1 MENLQL
7 VIHFTWVALAV
18 VVLFSISIYFYR
30 TRKYKPSGQVHIG
43 ISALVAG
50 VADVILFT
58 WLTLKMDLQDE
69 GWPLFIGF
77 SIASYFGYLLIV
89 AFINCRV
96 LYNTDEAWRINV
108 LGISKK
114 FPLHEITVVFLDKGC
129 FLAMGGKRYKYDS
142 AYQGAEALN
151 QFLERNSKNTKTSNS
166 LPLKFGEA
174 NERSATSPIL
184 GIVAITIICVVFAFM
199 MWNMH
204 AADQDHPISFTVDK
218 VVESDGTIIFYP
230 EEGDV
235 QYAFLFG
242 EIIPEGGPLDGIAT
256 KGDKVSA
263 YAQYESGIQATDTV
277 GNELYN
283 LTINKKVVVSY
294 SDYVKY
300 TNSLWKKYTIY
311 LIIGYIAF
319 IVIFLVVFNISEG
332 RIWFA
337 KRK

>member
-7 VIHFTWVALAV
+7 AIYLTWVALAV
-18 VVLFSISIYFYR
+18 VVLLSISIYFYR
-30 TRKYKPSGQVHIG
+30 TRKYKSSGQVHIG
-43 ISALVAG
+43 ITALVAG

-58 WLTLKMDLQDE
+58 WLTLTTDLQDY
-69 GWPLFIGF
+69 GWTLFIGF
-77 SIASYFGYLLIV
+77 SIASYIGYLLIIS
-89 AFINCRV
+89 FINCRV
-96 LYNTDEAWRINV
+96 MYNSDDVWRINI

-114 FPLHEITVVFLDKGC
+114 YLLHEITVIFLDRGC
-129 FLAMGGKRYKYDS
+129 FLEMGGKRHKYDS
-142 AYQGAEALN
+142 AYQGAEELK
-151 QFLERNSKNTKTSNS
+151 QFLERNSKLTKTSS
-166 LPLKFGEA
+166 AWPLKFGST

-184 GIVAITIICVVFAFM
+184 GIVAITILCVALTFI

-204 AADQDHPISFTVDK
+204 AADRDHPISFTVDK

-242 EIIPEGGPLDGIAT
+242 EMIPEGRPLDGIAT
-256 KGDKVSA
+256 KGDQISA
-263 YAQYESGIQATDTV
+263 YAQYESGFQAADTV

-283 LTINKKVVVSY
+283 LTINKKIVVSY

-311 LIIGYIAF
+311 LVIGYIAF
-319 IVIFLVVFNISEG
+319 VVLFLVVFNISER
-332 RIWFA
+332 RIWFM